1 MKSPPKQVPD
11 DEAYDAAEKFIRDNA
26 RQPVPAEAT
35 QPTR

>member
-26 RQPVPAEAT
+26 RKPASVEAT
-35 QPTR
+35 QATP